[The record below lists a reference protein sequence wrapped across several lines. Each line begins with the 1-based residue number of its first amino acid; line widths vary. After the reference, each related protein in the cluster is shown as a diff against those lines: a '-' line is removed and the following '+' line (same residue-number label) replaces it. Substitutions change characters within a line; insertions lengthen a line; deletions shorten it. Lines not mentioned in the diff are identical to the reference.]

1 MNINSNGIPVVGRT
15 SKKSK
20 RVPLE
25 YALDTV
31 TFWRKE
37 QGQTITIVVPKF
49 SHLKKC
55 LQEDGWR
62 VQRGE
67 TK

>member
-1 MNINSNGIPVVGRT
+1 MNINSNGIRVVTPR
-15 SKKSK
+15 KQQPRK
-20 RVPLE
+20 PLE

-37 QGQTITIVVPKF
+37 HGQVVTVVVPKF
-49 SHLKKC
+49 SHLKRC

-62 VQRGE
+62 VLRNE
-67 TK
+67 N